1 MSKRMVGIKEKS
13 ASERALLE
21 KLCSRALT
29 DQEAFEAERD
39 LLGAFAWLLEQD
51 EKQKARRANANEN
64 S

>member
-1 MSKRMVGIKEKS
+1 MLCG
-13 ASERALLE
+13 RAL
-21 KLCSRALT
+21 A

-64 S
+64 N